1 MIRKNYTVYNIKT
14 IIIYIPSYIIIT
26 LYTQQKMTTF
36 SKFIKQVKTKLVSEN
51 LMTEEIKAALASI
64 EQPTKRK
71 LSNYHILMKNIL
83 HQVVEEYPNVVH
95 KIRFKMAAQIAGL
108 IHKQNVSQELAWKI
122 IIQRNFTNDDVK
134 NATLVSDKG
143 KKASANEPEKEQQDK
158 ASSSGVSTKKRR
170 QNKEDN
176 NNTTTTDI
184 VSAPTLAEVQMEDI
198 THILKDNSEHNKPE
212 ETEPTAVV
220 LISDDENEEQN
231 TDTEV
236 EIEKATLNKKKDD
249 TNSLQF
255 LREYVKNKVP
265 TMHVND
271 RYKIVNKMKRLVN
284 SVTDLTSVDKAYT
297 QIVN

>member
-1 MIRKNYTVYNIKT
+1 
-14 IIIYIPSYIIIT
+14 
-26 LYTQQKMTTF
+26 MTTF
-36 SKFIKQVKTKLVSEN
+36 SKFMKQVRTKLVSEN
-51 LMTEEIKAALASI
+51 LMTDEIKAALASI

-71 LSNYHILMKNIL
+71 VSDYHILMKNIL
-83 HQVVEEYPNVVH
+83 HQMVEKYPNVVH

-134 NATLVSDKG
+134 NNATLASDKG
-143 KKASANEPEKEQQDK
+143 KKASANEAEEEQQDK
-158 ASSSGVSTKKRR
+158 ASSSGVSSKKRR
-170 QNKEDN
+170 QNKEVHI
-176 NNTTTTDI
+176 NTTAADN
-184 VSAPTLAEVQMEDI
+184 VSAPPAEIQMEDI

-212 ETEPTAVV
+212 TEPTAV
-220 LISDDENEEQN
+220 LISDDENEEEN
-231 TDTEV
+231 TDAEV
-236 EIEKATLNKKKDD
+236 EIEKAKLIKKKDD

-271 RYKIVNKMKRLVN
+271 RYKIVNKMKKLVN
-284 SVTDLTSVDKAYT
+284 SVSDLASVDNAYT